1 MATPEGQ
8 DPYAIL
14 GVARTATPA
23 EIRAAY
29 HALVA
34 QYHPDRHQ
42 GNPLATLASEKMIE
56 LNRAYETLSD
66 PARRRLLDELPAP
79 RPPAA
84 PQVARRSSWW
94 NGRPRVTSKATP
106 RPGAPPWGTGAYRA
120 TAAATA
126 PRPKPPARRNYGR
139 IVVLLALL
147 PVIAR
152 FGALIVRG
160 VVNVLRGLAEGLTM
174 LRGTLAGTVVAL
186 CGTLFLGFMLVRRL
200 RRAAAANRD
209 KPSR

>member
-1 MATPEGQ
+1 MPVSQRQ
-8 DPYAIL
+8 DPYAVL

-42 GNPLATLASEKMIE
+42 GNPLAALASEKLVE
-56 LNRAYETLSD
+56 LNVAYEALSD
-66 PARRRLLDELPAP
+66 PARRRLVDEVAPAP
-79 RPPAA
+79 RPSPPAA
-84 PQVARRSSWW
+84 ARRSSWW
-94 NGRPRVTSKATP
+94 GGRPRVTSKATP
-106 RPGAPPWGTGAYRA
+106 RPAAPPWGTGAYRA

-126 PRPKPPARRNYGR
+126 PRPKPPVRRNYGR

-147 PVIAR
+147 PVMAR

-160 VVNVLRGLAEGLTM
+160 VVNVLRSLGQGVSVLGGSPAGAGIALG
-174 LRGTLAGTVVAL
+174 GTLV
-186 CGTLFLGFMLVRRL
+186 LGFMLVRRL
-200 RRAAAANRD
+200 RRGSANRG
-209 KPSR
+209 KAPQ

>member
-1 MATPEGQ
+1 MVGPQAP
-8 DPYAIL
+8 DPYSVL
-14 GVARTATPA
+14 GVARTASAA

-42 GNPLATLASEKMIE
+42 GNPLAGLASEKMIE
-56 LNRAYETLSD
+56 LNRAYEALSD
-66 PARRRLLDELPAP
+66 PARRQFVDDNPAP
-79 RPPAA
+79 PPPAA
-84 PQVARRSSWW
+84 PQAARRSSWW
-94 NGRPRVTSKATP
+94 GGRPRTTSKATP
-106 RPGAPPWGTGAYRA
+106 RPGAPPRGTGAYRA

-126 PRPKPPARRNYGR
+126 PRAKPPVRRNYGR

-160 VVNVLRGLAEGLTM
+160 VANLLRSLAEGLTL
-174 LRGTLAGTVVAL
+174 LRGTPAGAALALVA
-186 CGTLFLGFMLVRRL
+186 TLFLALVLVRRL
-200 RRAAAANRD
+200 RRSSANRD
-209 KPSR
+209 KGSR

>member
-1 MATPEGQ
+1 MASPEAQ
-8 DPYAIL
+8 DPYVVL

-42 GNPLATLASEKMIE
+42 GNPLAALASEKMIE

-66 PARRRLLDELPAP
+66 PARRRFVDDNPVPQRPAP
-79 RPPAA
+79 
-84 PQVARRSSWW
+84 PQAARRTSWW
-94 NGRPRVTSKATP
+94 NGRPRTTSKATP

-126 PRPKPPARRNYGR
+126 PRPRPPARRHYGR

-160 VVNVLRGLAEGLTM
+160 VMNLVRSLVEGLTL
-174 LRGTLAGTVVAL
+174 LRGTPAGAALALVA
-186 CGTLFLGFMLVRRL
+186 TLFLAFFLVRRL
-200 RRAAAANRD
+200 RRASAAGRD
-209 KPSR
+209 KPPR

>member
-1 MATPEGQ
+1 MAIPEAQ
-8 DPYAIL
+8 DPYAVL

-42 GNPLATLASEKMIE
+42 GNPLAALASEKMIE

-66 PARRRLLDELPAP
+66 PARRRFVADNPVPQRPAP
-79 RPPAA
+79 
-84 PQVARRSSWW
+84 PQAARRTSWW
-94 NGRPRVTSKATP
+94 NGRPRTTSKATP

-126 PRPKPPARRNYGR
+126 PRPRPPARRHYGR
-139 IVVLLALL
+139 LVVLLALL

-160 VVNVLRGLAEGLTM
+160 VMSLVRSLAEGLTL
-174 LRGTLAGTVVAL
+174 LRGTPAGAALALVA
-186 CGTLFLGFMLVRRL
+186 TLFLAFFLVRRL
-200 RRAAAANRD
+200 RRAPAAGRD
-209 KPSR
+209 KPPR